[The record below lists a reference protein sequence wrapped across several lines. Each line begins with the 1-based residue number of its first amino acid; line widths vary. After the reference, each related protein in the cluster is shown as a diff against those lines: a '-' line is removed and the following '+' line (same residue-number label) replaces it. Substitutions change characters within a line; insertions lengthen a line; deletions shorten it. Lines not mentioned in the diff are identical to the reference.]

1 MKTKGYRYIR
11 SVIAAVLAAAMLS
24 GLAVFPS
31 SAADAYEG
39 YASIILTTHGALRD
53 GVTADDNTMQ
63 FSEPFRAKVGTILEI
78 TAYGKP
84 SADGTSDFCNGQ
96 VSIFF
101 NNDGTSGNL
110 KNSNNGILEF
120 YDGYYPKPT
129 RSTHRVVM
137 QSDITGVVCNPTLDT
152 DLNRWRTNHE
162 VHFNFT
168 NAYNIYDFSEQPALV
183 RFTVKVMKPGVC
195 YVNMLNLTFGHF
207 DYNNGIYHHNDAAL
221 LSIKAVGTAPKSYS
235 VGDVNGD
242 GKRDI
247 NDATTVQR
255 AVAQLTT
262 LSSLSQAAAEVDGD
276 GKITVNDATIIQK
289 FLAGMKV

>member
-1 MKTKGYRYIR
+1 MKTKGFRYIR
-11 SVIAAVLAAAMLS
+11 SVIAVVIAAAMLS
-24 GLAVFPS
+24 GLAVFPT

-39 YASIILTTHGALRD
+39 YASIILTTHGSQDD

-63 FSEPFRAKVGTILEI
+63 FSEPIRAKVGTILQI

-84 SADGTSDFCNGQ
+84 SANGTSDFCCGDLH
-96 VSIFF
+96 IFF

-120 YDGYYPKPT
+120 YDGYYPKLDQND
-129 RSTHRVVM
+129 HRVVV
-137 QSDITGVVCNPTLDT
+137 QTDIPGSICNPTLDT
-152 DLNRWRTNHE
+152 HINRWRSNHTLY
-162 VHFNFT
+162 FNF
-168 NAYNIYDFSEQPALV
+168 AGADNIYDFSDQTTLV

-195 YVNMLNLTFGHF
+195 YVNMLNLVFAHF
-207 DYNNGIYHHNDAAL
+207 DYNNGFYDYNDAAL